1 MTEPTADPAPSTT
14 VAPVEPVGE
23 VARTTVAPVEP
34 VGEVARKNIALALA
48 LVGVVILIV
57 LGTIAVSF
65 IYLHYD

>member
-14 VAPVEPVGE
+14 VAPVD
-23 VARTTVAPVEP
+23 P
-34 VGEVARKNIALALA
+34 VGEVARKNVVLALA
-48 LVGVVILIV
+48 LVGVVVLIV